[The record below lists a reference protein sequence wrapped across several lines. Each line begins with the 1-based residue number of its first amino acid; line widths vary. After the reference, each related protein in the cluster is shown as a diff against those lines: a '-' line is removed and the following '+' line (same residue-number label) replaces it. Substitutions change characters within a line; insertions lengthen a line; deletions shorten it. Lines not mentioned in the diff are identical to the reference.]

1 MSSFEGPKLEF
12 IHGIQSG
19 LLMRLPGGAIV
30 QRWETFAETLGAIWL
45 KRRALWEGGERVDS
59 ESFPPGDARVRPG
72 SAPPPLNP
80 PPPLFP
86 PSTTNPAAS
95 PAAILPQRGQRVS
108 GARGGLG
115 IRAPLGH
122 RCNPCQS
129 NLFNRFN
136 LGISTYLWTVK
147 LQALNFCG

>member
-30 QRWETFAETLGAIWL
+30 RRWETFAETLGAIWL

-72 SAPPPLNP
+72 SAPPPLKP
-80 PPPLFP
+80 PHPSFLPLLQTRQRHP
-86 PSTTNPAAS
+86 RPSCP
-95 PAAILPQRGQRVS
+95 RGDKELAGRAGVW
-108 GARGGLG
+108 GLEP
-115 IRAPLGH
+115 R
-122 RCNPCQS
+122 
-129 NLFNRFN
+129 
-136 LGISTYLWTVK
+136 
-147 LQALNFCG
+147 